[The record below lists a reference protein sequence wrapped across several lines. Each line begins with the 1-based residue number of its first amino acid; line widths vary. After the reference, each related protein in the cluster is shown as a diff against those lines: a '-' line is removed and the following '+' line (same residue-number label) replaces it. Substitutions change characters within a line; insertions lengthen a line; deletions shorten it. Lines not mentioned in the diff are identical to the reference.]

1 MTSRARWWHP
11 ARAASFIDGV
21 RIIVA
26 FKVEGLGGKRS
37 RATNTVNVGHGKAG
51 RGREGEVQ
59 AGGRRPEVSASER
72 LNEGASEQTGR
83 QEVHTTHEWLG
94 CRIQGLRYA
103 TCAVVGVG
111 ACSRPAAAFSR
122 RPLLPFSPLTRRPA
136 AARSLPYVYT
146 SIRSRLPSR
155 PSSPPNRATG
165 AAATH
170 YPSDSVSGTT
180 PPACWAGGELAGR
193 TTIIS
198 RGAPGLATSSRGLY
212 SVTSTRAR
220 ATTRRSPRYTHA
232 YTHVC
237 ERKHTHIYIYI
248 YIYIYIIAWE

>member
-1 MTSRARWWHP
+1 MVAPGACRQFHRWGTNY
-11 ARAASFIDGV
+11 RGVQGRGV
-21 RIIVA
+21 RRETIA
-26 FKVEGLGGKRS
+26 SYQHSERGARESWEREG
-37 RATNTVNVGHGKAG
+37 G
-51 RGREGEVQ
+51 RGGGQ

-248 YIYIYIIAWE
+248 YIIAWE